1 MLGWI
6 FSPLWRVLR
15 SLLEAMG
22 LVTRQQITR
31 EDRGPMVMV
40 KASGGRMVELHLVRG
55 WTVRDVKERLA
66 ERLGGD
72 TDPGQ
77 LRIIFAGR
85 ELSDDIR

>member
-22 LVTRQQITR
+22 LVTRHQITR

-72 TDPGQ
+72 TDPVQ